1 MKVRIEVEV
10 LENGY
15 TVCIPDIAAMN
26 KAEADM
32 KKAKSKAKDP
42 SCCTSMPYQG
52 DYEKEYMAKTVDEVI
67 ALIKPALKNLPQSTY
82 DEAFAEAA
90 SAAENE

>member
-1 MKVRIEVEV
+1 MKCRIEIEV

-15 TVCIPDIAAMN
+15 TVELPDIEAMN
-26 KAEADM
+26 KAEAAS
-32 KKAKSKAKDP
+32 KKSKG
-42 SCCTSMPYQG
+42 SMSMPYSG
-52 DYEKEYMAKTVDEVI
+52 DFMKEYMAKSVDEVI

-90 SAAENE
+90 AEHK

>member
-1 MKVRIEVEV
+1 MKVRIEIEV

-26 KAEADM
+26 KAEAAA
-32 KKAKSKAKDP
+32 KKKGGV
-42 SCCTSMPYQG
+42 SMPYQG
-52 DYEKEYMAKTVDEVI
+52 DYEKEYMAKSVDEVI
-67 ALIKPALKNLPQSTY
+67 ALIKPALKNLPQTTF

-90 SAAENE
+90 KMETSRK

>member
-1 MKVRIEVEV
+1 MKVRIEIEV

-26 KAEADM
+26 KAEAAA
-32 KKAKSKAKDP
+32 KKEKGKG
-42 SCCTSMPYQG
+42 SCMSMPYQG

-67 ALIKPALKNLPQSTY
+67 ALIKPALKNLPQTTF

-90 SAAENE
+90 QMENAKK

>member
-1 MKVRIEVEV
+1 MGMRCRIEIEV

-15 TVCIPDIAAMN
+15 TCSIPDVEAMN
-26 KAEADM
+26 KAEAAA
-32 KKAKSKAKDP
+32 KKQKGGSGA
-42 SCCTSMPYQG
+42 MPYMG
-52 DYEKEYMAKTVDEVI
+52 DMMKEYMAKSVDEVI

-90 SAAENE
+90 AEGE

>member
-1 MKVRIEVEV
+1 MKIRIEIEV

-15 TVCIPDIAAMN
+15 TVCIPDIDAMN
-26 KAEADM
+26 KAEAAA
-32 KKAKSKAKDP
+32 KKSKGGTAP
-42 SCCTSMPYQG
+42 SMSMPYSG
-52 DYEKEYMAKTVDEVI
+52 DFEKEYMAKSVDEVI

-90 SAAENE
+90 AEDK

>member
-15 TVCIPDIAAMN
+15 TVCIPDIEAMN
-26 KAEADM
+26 KAEAAA
-32 KKAKSKAKDP
+32 KKAKAKDP
-42 SCCTSMPYQG
+42 GCCTSMPYQG
-52 DYEKEYMAKTVDEVI
+52 DYEKEYMAKTVDDVI

-90 SAAENE
+90 DASEKD

>member
-15 TVCIPDIAAMN
+15 TVCIPDVAAMN
-26 KAEADM
+26 KAEAAA
-32 KKAKSKAKDP
+32 KKAKSSGKNGME
-42 SCCTSMPYQG
+42 CSMPYQG

-67 ALIKPALKNLPQSTY
+67 ALIKPALKNLPQSTF

-90 SAAENE
+90 KMK